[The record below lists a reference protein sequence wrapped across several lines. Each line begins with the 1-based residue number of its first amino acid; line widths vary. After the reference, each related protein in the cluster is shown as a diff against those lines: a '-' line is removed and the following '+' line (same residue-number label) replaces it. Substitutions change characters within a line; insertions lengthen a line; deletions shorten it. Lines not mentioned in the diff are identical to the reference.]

1 MLLSTIRV
9 DPAWQAR
16 VSRAMTNVAAEE
28 QKGAHDRSA
37 IITKN
42 NAEVSKIITDGWQQ
56 RQKVQDETAANFSQM
71 TRGVET
77 YRNPAT
83 GETIELDNRYGRA
96 WTSPAGEYLL
106 SDDPNFDPNVVLREK
121 WTALQQVK

>member
-1 MLLSTIRV
+1 
-9 DPAWQAR
+9 
-16 VSRAMTNVAAEE
+16 
-28 QKGAHDRSA
+28 
-37 IITKN
+37 
-42 NAEVSKIITDGWQQ
+42 
-56 RQKVQDETAANFSQM
+56 VQDETAANFSQM

-96 WTSPAGEYLL
+96 WASPTGEYLL